1 MKAALSLRSFEYWL
15 YRYKRTW
22 RGTVAS
28 GFLSPVLFLTAIG
41 VGLGGLVD
49 KNATAALGGVSYVA
63 FLAPGL
69 LAATAMQTGAQE
81 ASYPVMGSFK
91 WLKTYHAMAVTPLG
105 VDDVLV
111 GHLLWMACRLTLG
124 AASFLCVMAAFG
136 TLRSWEAVFALPAAV
151 LTGMAI
157 AAPLAAFAA
166 TQENDSVFAAV
177 FRFLVI
183 PMFLF
188 SGTFF
193 PVRQLPAVLRPVAYL
208 TPLWHG
214 VALSRACTLG
224 RAGLAASVG
233 HVLYLLGI
241 IALGAVIARGTYRR
255 RLVL

>member
-1 MKAALSLRSFEYWL
+1 MAATLSLRSFEYWL

-41 VGLGGLVD
+41 VGLGGLVQ
-49 KNATAALGGVSYVA
+49 NTHGLGRVSYTV

-105 VDDVLV
+105 VDDVLI
-111 GHLLWMACRLTLG
+111 GHLLWMTFRLTLG
-124 AASFLCVMAAFG
+124 ATSFLCVMAAFG

-151 LTGMAI
+151 LTGMSI

-166 TQENDSVFAAV
+166 TQENDAVFAAV

-193 PVRQLPAVLRPVAYL
+193 PVRQLPAALRPVAYL

-214 VALSRACTLG
+214 VALSRAFTLG
-224 RAGLAASVG
+224 RAGLAASLG
-233 HVLYLLGI
+233 HAAYLL
-241 IALGAVIARGTYRR
+241 AVIGLGTAVARRTYRR